1 MNGGALN
8 LTAWLRLWPLA
19 AYFIVWAVLHSA
31 LASLTVKRWAAQL
44 FGEAFHR
51 WYRLLFVLIS
61 VATLAPMMGLLAVSP
76 IRILYTVPMPWRAVM
91 LAGQIAA
98 GIALL
103 IATWQAGIAHFL
115 GVAQAMAEHPQA
127 TGKLQVRGFFR
138 YVRHPLYLFS
148 ALLLWLT
155 PVMTYGVF
163 VLNTLIT
170 LYFIVGSIHE
180 ERLLHHKFGADYEA
194 YREQVPR
201 FLPRP
206 GRRYTP
212 EE

>member
-1 MNGGALN
+1 MN
-8 LTAWLRLWPLA
+8 LTTWLRLWPLA
-19 AYFIVWAVLHSA
+19 AYFIGWALLHSA
-31 LASLTVKRWAAQL
+31 LASLMVKRGCAKL

-61 VATLAPMMGLLAVSP
+61 VATLAPLLGLLAVSP
-76 IRILYTVPMPWRAVM
+76 IRILYAVPMPWRAAM

-98 GIALL
+98 GIALV

-115 GVAQAMAEHPQA
+115 GVAQALAEHPQA
-127 TGKLQVRGFFR
+127 SQERGKFQVRGFFR
-138 YVRHPLYLFS
+138 YIRHPLYLFA
-148 ALLLWLT
+148 ALVLWLT

-163 VLNTLIT
+163 VLNILIT
-170 LYFIVGSIHE
+170 LYFIISSIQE
-180 ERLLHHKFGADYEA
+180 ERVLHHEFGADYEV

-201 FLPRP
+201 FLPWP

>member
-1 MNGGALN
+1 MN

-19 AYFIVWAVLHSA
+19 VYFIGWALLHSA
-31 LASLTVKRWAAQL
+31 LASLKVKRWAAAL
-44 FGEAFHR
+44 FGEEFHR
-51 WYRLLFVLIS
+51 WYRLLLVLIS

-76 IRILYTVPMPWRAVM
+76 IRILYAVPMPWRAVM

-103 IATWQAGIAHFL
+103 IAMWQAGVAHFL
-115 GVAQAMAEHPQA
+115 GIAQALAEHPQA
-127 TGKLQVRGFFR
+127 TGQFQVRGFFR
-138 YVRHPLYLFS
+138 YIRHPRYLFT

-163 VLNTLIT
+163 VLNILIT
-170 LYFIVGSIHE
+170 LYFIISSIHE
-180 ERLLHHKFGADYEA
+180 ERRLRHEFGADYEA
-194 YREQVPR
+194 YCEQTPR
-201 FLPRP
+201 FFPRP